1 MEHMAISGTNSHFSD
16 IISIFH
22 MSNCSSFSYSNFIKL
37 HKYYYL
43 FVHHCALLDV
53 FYGESSEIT
62 VLKELHELEGTA
74 SRILGSILSRF

>member
-1 MEHMAISGTNSHFSD
+1 MSYNYISYILS
-16 IISIFH
+16 
-22 MSNCSSFSYSNFIKL
+22 
-37 HKYYYL
+37 YYL

-62 VLKELHELEGTA
+62 VQKELHELEGTA